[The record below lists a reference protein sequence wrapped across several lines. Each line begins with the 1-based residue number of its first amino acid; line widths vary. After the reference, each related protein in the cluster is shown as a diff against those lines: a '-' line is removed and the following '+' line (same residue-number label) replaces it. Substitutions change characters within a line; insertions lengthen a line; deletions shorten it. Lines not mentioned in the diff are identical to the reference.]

1 MITVAIAGD
10 GQLGR
15 GVAGILESRADVSVL
30 GPASRTG
37 IAGVLQSGAD
47 IVIIATTTRLADVLP
62 SIRSAVTSGSN
73 VIVSAEESAFPVVVD
88 AEAAAEIDGLARA
101 HGVTVLGCG
110 LNPGFLFDAFVLTAM
125 GVVAS
130 PTGIDVT
137 RVVDLSGFGP
147 AVAARLG
154 LGVSE
159 TAFHELVTAGHILG
173 HAGFPQSMS
182 IVADRIGVAIERIDT
197 RLTPVLRDG
206 VTAGIDQEYV
216 AIVSG
221 EPWFR
226 AVFRGDVDLPAA
238 GLSASDSIRIRSSVQ
253 PDTTVTIDPGI
264 SSQAGSRA
272 IIAHSVDRVL
282 AARAGWITV
291 ADVPP
296 AHPVTVPTPS
306 P

>member
-1 MITVAIAGD
+1 M
-10 GQLGR
+10 
-15 GVAGILESRADVSVL
+15 
-30 GPASRTG
+30 
-37 IAGVLQSGAD
+37 
-47 IVIIATTTRLADVLP
+47 
-62 SIRSAVTSGSN
+62 
-73 VIVSAEESAFPVVVD
+73 
-88 AEAAAEIDGLARA
+88 IDGLARA
-101 HGVTVLGCG
+101 RGVTVLGCG
-110 LNPGFLFDAFVLTAM
+110 LNPGFLFDALVLTVM
-125 GVVAS
+125 GVVAR
-130 PTGIDVT
+130 PTAIEVT

-159 TAFHELVTAGHILG
+159 AAFHDLVAAGRILG

-182 IVADRIGVAIERIDT
+182 IVADRVGAAIERIDT
-197 RLTPVLRDG
+197 RLAPVLRDG

-226 AVFRGDVDLPAA
+226 AVFRGDVDLAAA
-238 GLSASDSIRIRSSVQ
+238 GLSASDSIRIRSSDQ

-282 AARAGWITV
+282 AAPAGWITV

-296 AHPVTVPTPS
+296 AHPVTVPAPTP
-306 P
+306 